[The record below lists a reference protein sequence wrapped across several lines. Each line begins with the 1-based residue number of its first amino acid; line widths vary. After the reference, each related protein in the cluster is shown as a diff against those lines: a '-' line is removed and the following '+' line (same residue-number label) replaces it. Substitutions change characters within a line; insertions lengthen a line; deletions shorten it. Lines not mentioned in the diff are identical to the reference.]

1 MSSKLELKLNKNSIA
16 IIATL
21 GLMVVLVAGAQA
33 KLGQSGNASQANGDG
48 HDTVPSGT
56 LVADLPELSL
66 AETNSDNLG
75 LVNATDS
82 QNKNE
87 QSSSPSDQSI
97 DNQSTTEFT
106 TEPSANTSEKV
117 KVEVELEGE
126 GDADVSE
133 TSGDVNADF
142 SNNDTLDGDRNKNNL
157 DYKRDA
163 DTDIDNDIKVK
174 NDDQDVEL
182 ITGNNT
188 IKDNKNPITVKPGNV
203 SWNLNSN

>member
-126 GDADVSE
+126 GDADVSKQVATLTPTFPTMTLWTGIE
-133 TSGDVNADF
+133 TKIIWITNG
-142 SNNDTLDGDRNKNNL
+142 TLIRISIMTSRLKMTT
-157 DYKRDA
+157 KM
-163 DTDIDNDIKVK
+163 
-174 NDDQDVEL
+174 
-182 ITGNNT
+182 
-188 IKDNKNPITVKPGNV
+188 
-203 SWNLNSN
+203 